1 MRRVIVA
8 IVLMVLG
15 AFLWWAFSPLLFDK
29 EVNEELDPELQ
40 ARLEAQRQVDENRA
54 KSGANNEPSETDE
67 SLNTETTV
75 DNESGIA
82 TTGPFPITGTS
93 GHPASGEVEVIQSA
107 EELLI
112 RYKNYDGTNGPD
124 LYVYL
129 SKDLEA
135 EDFID
140 LGPAKGNK
148 GNIIYGA
155 PLDVDL
161 SEYKYILTWCKAFG
175 VLFDYAE
182 IN

>member
-1 MRRVIVA
+1 MA
-8 IVLMVLG
+8 AG

-29 EVNEELDPELQ
+29 EVNDELDPELQ
-40 ARLEAQRQVDENRA
+40 ARLEAQKQVDANRA
-54 KSGANNEPSETDE
+54 QSSVGDEQSEVVKTG
-67 SLNTETTV
+67 TETE
-75 DNESGIA
+75 DNGGIA
-82 TTGPFPITGTS
+82 AIGPFPITGTT
-93 GHPASGEVEVIQSA
+93 GHPASGEVEVIQSP

-135 EDFID
+135 KDFID

-155 PLDVDL
+155 PLDADL
-161 SEYKYILTWCKAFG
+161 SEYKYVLTWCKAFN
-175 VLFDYAE
+175 VLFDYAM
-182 IN
+182 INQ

>member
-1 MRRVIVA
+1 MKKALLAVLLMA
-8 IVLMVLG
+8 IG

-29 EVNEELDPELQ
+29 EVDDKLDPELQ

-54 KSGANNEPSETDE
+54 KSAANNKPSEANEGPD
-67 SLNTETTV
+67 TETTV
-75 DNESGIA
+75 DSESGIA

-135 EDFID
+135 KDFID
-140 LGPAKGNK
+140 LGLAKGNK

-161 SEYKYILTWCKAFG
+161 AEYKYILTWCKSFG
-175 VLFDYAE
+175 VLFDYAV

>member
-1 MRRVIVA
+1 MKK
-8 IVLMVLG
+8 VLFAVLLMALG

-54 KSGANNEPSETDE
+54 KSGASNEPSETDE

-75 DNESGIA
+75 DSESGIA

-124 LYVYL
+124 LHVYL

-140 LGPAKGNK
+140 LGLAKGNK

-161 SEYKYILTWCKAFG
+161 SEYKYILTWCKAFD
-175 VLFDYAE
+175 VLFDYAL

>member
-1 MRRVIVA
+1 MAV
-8 IVLMVLG
+8 VLMAIG
-15 AFLWWAFSPLLFDK
+15 AFLWWTFSPLLFDK

-54 KSGANNEPSETDE
+54 KSVGTGEQTEEETELD
-67 SLNTETTV
+67 TETTV
-75 DNESGIA
+75 DSESGIA

-155 PLDVDL
+155 PLDADL
-161 SEYKYILTWCKAFG
+161 AEYKYILTWCKSFG

>member
-8 IVLMVLG
+8 IILMAVG

-29 EVNEELDPELQ
+29 EVNEELDPELE

-67 SLNTETTV
+67 NLDSETAV
-75 DNESGIA
+75 DSESGIA
-82 TTGPFPITGTS
+82 TTGPFPITGTT
-93 GHPASGEVEVIQSA
+93 GHPASGKVEVIQSA

-112 RYKNYDGTNGPD
+112 RYKDYDGTNGPD
-124 LYVYL
+124 LHVYL

-135 EDFID
+135 EEFID

-155 PLDVDL
+155 PLDADL
-161 SEYKYILTWCKAFG
+161 TEYKYILTWCKAFG